1 MKVILLKDIPKVG
14 KKDQIVE
21 VNQGH
26 AINFLIPR
34 KMARPASSGDVKNIQ
49 NKTEVLKKISEEKTK
64 KGRDML
70 KVLNGETVNLSEKAN
85 EKGHL
90 FSKVPLEEILKAI
103 ADQTSIPVEK
113 SWIKNFDQIKSVGE
127 FKINLEAF
135 GEKATLLLNIS
146 NR

>member
-26 AINFLIPR
+26 AINFLVPR
-34 KMARPASSGDVKNIQ
+34 KLARPATAGDIKTIQ
-49 NKTEVLKKISEEKTK
+49 NKNEVMQKISAEKTQQ
-64 KGRDML
+64 GRDML
-70 KVLNGETVNLSEKAN
+70 KVLNGETVSISEKAN

-90 FSKVPLEEILKAI
+90 FSKVQIEEVLKAI
-103 ADQTSIPVEK
+103 HDQTGIKAEK
-113 SWIKNFDQIKSVGE
+113 AWIKNFDQIKSVGE
-127 FKINLEAF
+127 FKIVLEAF
-135 GEKATLLLNIS
+135 EEKATLLLNIS

>member
-26 AINFLIPR
+26 AINFLVPR
-34 KMARPASSGDVKNIQ
+34 KLARPATASDIKTIQ
-49 NKTEVLKKISEEKTK
+49 NKNEVKQKISAEKTK
-64 KGRDML
+64 QGRDML
-70 KVLNGETVNLSEKAN
+70 KVLNGETVTITEKAN

-90 FSKVPLEEILKAI
+90 FSKVQIEEVLKAI
-103 ADQTSIPVEK
+103 HDQTGIKAEK

-127 FKINLEAF
+127 FKIVLEAF
-135 GEKATLLLNIS
+135 EEKSTLLLNIS

>member
-1 MKVILLKDIPKVG
+1 MKVILLKDIAKVG
-14 KKDQIVE
+14 KKDDVID

-34 KMARPASSGDVKNIQ
+34 KMARAASAGDIKTIQ
-49 NKTEVLKKISEEKTK
+49 NKNAAHKKSVEEKTK
-64 KGRDML
+64 QGRDIL
-70 KVLNGETVNLSEKAN
+70 KALNGEVVNISEKSN

-90 FSKVPLEEILKAI
+90 FSKVPLDDVLKAI
-103 ADQTSIPVEK
+103 VEQTGVQIEK
-113 SWIKNFDQIKSVGE
+113 TWIKNFDQIKSVGE

-135 GEKATLLLNIS
+135 GEKSIILLNVS

>member
-26 AINFLIPR
+26 AINFLVPR
-34 KMARPASSGDVKNIQ
+34 KLARPASSGDIKSVQ
-49 NKTEVLKKISEEKTK
+49 NKNEALKKNTEDKVK

-70 KVLNGETVNLSEKAN
+70 KVLNGETVTISEKAN

-90 FSKVPLEEILKAI
+90 FSKVQIEEVIRAI
-103 ADQTSIPVEK
+103 QEQTGIQVEK
-113 SWIKNFDQIKSVGE
+113 AWIKNFEQIKSLGE
-127 FKINLEAF
+127 FKIVLEAF
-135 GEKATLLLNIS
+135 QEKATLLLNIS

>member
-26 AINFLIPR
+26 AINFLVPR
-34 KMARPASSGDVKNIQ
+34 KLARPATASDIKTIQ
-49 NKTEVLKKISEEKTK
+49 NKNEVKQKISAEKTK
-64 KGRDML
+64 HGRDML
-70 KVLNGETVNLSEKAN
+70 KVLNGETVTITEKAN

-90 FSKVPLEEILKAI
+90 FSKVQIEEVLKAI
-103 ADQTSIPVEK
+103 HDQTGIKAEK

-127 FKINLEAF
+127 FKIVLEAF
-135 GEKATLLLNIS
+135 EEKATLLLNIS

>member
-1 MKVILLKDIPKVG
+1 MRVILLKDVPKVG

-26 AINFLIPR
+26 AINLLIPR
-34 KMARPASSGDVKNIQ
+34 KLARPASAGDIKSIQ
-49 NKTEVLKKISEEKTK
+49 NKNEALKKSNQEKTQ
-64 KGRDML
+64 KGKDML
-70 KVLNGETVNLSEKAN
+70 KVLNGEIVSISEKAN

-90 FSKVPLEEILKAI
+90 FSKVQLEEVLKAI
-103 ADQTSIPVEK
+103 SDQTGIQVEK
-113 SWIKNFDQIKSVGE
+113 TWIKNFDQIKSVGE

-135 GEKATLLLNIS
+135 GEKSTLLLNIG

>member
-1 MKVILLKDIPKVG
+1 MKVILLKDVPKVG

-26 AINFLIPR
+26 AINLLIPR
-34 KMARPASSGDVKNIQ
+34 KLARPASAGDIKSIQ
-49 NKTEVLKKISEEKTK
+49 NKNEALKKNNQEKTQ
-64 KGRDML
+64 KGKDML
-70 KVLNGETVNLSEKAN
+70 KVLNGETVSISEKAN

-90 FSKVPLEEILKAI
+90 FSKVQLEEVLKAI
-103 ADQTSIPVEK
+103 SDQTGIQVEK
-113 SWIKNFDQIKSVGE
+113 AWIKNFDQIKSVGE

-135 GEKATLLLNIS
+135 GEKSTLLLNIS

>member
-14 KKDQIVE
+14 KKNQIVE

-34 KMARPASSGDVKNIQ
+34 KMARPASSGDVKSIE
-49 NKTEVLKKISEEKTK
+49 NKNAALKKNQEEKEK
-64 KGRDML
+64 QGRDTL
-70 KVLNGETVNLSEKAN
+70 KAINGELVTIYEKAN

-90 FSKVPLEEILKAI
+90 FSKVPLEDVFKAI
-103 ADQTSIPVEK
+103 VDQTGIQIEK
-113 SWIKNFDQIKSVGE
+113 TWIKNFDQIKSVGE
-127 FKINLEAF
+127 FKISLEAF
-135 GEKATLLLNIS
+135 GEKSTILLNIS

>member
-34 KMARPASSGDVKNIQ
+34 KLVRPASSGDVKNIQ
-49 NKTEVLKKISEEKTK
+49 NKNEIVKKISEEKTQ

-70 KVLNGETVNLSEKAN
+70 KVLHGETVSISEKAN

-90 FSKVPLEEILKAI
+90 FSKVPLEDILKAI
-103 ADQTSIPVEK
+103 VEQTSIPVEK
-113 SWIKNFDQIKSVGE
+113 AWIKDFDQIKSLGE

>member
-1 MKVILLKDIPKVG
+1 MKVILLKDVPKVG

-26 AINFLIPR
+26 AINLLIPR
-34 KMARPASSGDVKNIQ
+34 KLARPASAGDIKSIQ
-49 NKTEVLKKISEEKTK
+49 NKTEALKKNNQEKTQ
-64 KGRDML
+64 KGKDML
-70 KVLNGETVNLSEKAN
+70 KVLNGETVSISEKAN

-90 FSKVPLEEILKAI
+90 FSKVQLEEVLKAI
-103 ADQTSIPVEK
+103 SDQTGIQVEK
-113 SWIKNFDQIKSVGE
+113 AWIKNFDQIKSVGE

-135 GEKATLLLNIS
+135 GEKSTLLLNIS

>member
-1 MKVILLKDIPKVG
+1 MKVILLKDVPKVG

-26 AINFLIPR
+26 AINLLIPR
-34 KMARPASSGDVKNIQ
+34 KLARPASAGDIKSVQ
-49 NKTEVLKKISEEKTK
+49 NKNEALKKNSEEKTK

-70 KVLNGETVNLSEKAN
+70 KVLNGEVVSISEKAN

-90 FSKVPLEEILKAI
+90 FSKVQLEEVLKAI
-103 ADQTSIPVEK
+103 SDQTGIQVEK
-113 SWIKNFDQIKSVGE
+113 IWIKNFDQIKSVGE

-135 GEKATLLLNIS
+135 GEKSTLLLNIS

>member
-1 MKVILLKDIPKVG
+1 MKVILLKDVPKLG

-26 AINFLIPR
+26 AINLLIPR
-34 KMARPASSGDVKNIQ
+34 KLARPASTGDIKSIQHKN
-49 NKTEVLKKISEEKTK
+49 EALKKNNQEKTQK
-64 KGRDML
+64 CKDML
-70 KVLNGETVNLSEKAN
+70 KVLNGETVSISEKAN

-90 FSKVPLEEILKAI
+90 FSKVQLEEVLKAI
-103 ADQTSIPVEK
+103 SDQTGIQVEK
-113 SWIKNFDQIKSVGE
+113 AWIKNFDQIKSVGE

-135 GEKATLLLNIS
+135 GEKSTLLLNIS